1 MRQFLNGTDQA
12 FADLESR
19 ATDGCVRFPDQDMPS
34 GASPRQATIGFEVDA
49 QTGRATLLTEPGIF
63 YSGNSTEISEW
74 LSAGEKQFE
83 SFEGLKM
90 WIRGHVRAHFDN
102 SESVET
108 RPLRIE
114 VRGET
119 IRDVILDTE
128 QGRQLD
134 DEELEGL
141 LLAVLARRMSQDPP
155 S

>member
-12 FADLESR
+12 FADLETR

-34 GASPRQATIGFEVDA
+34 GAFPRQATIGFEVDA
-49 QTGRATLLTEPGIF
+49 QTSRATLFTEPSIF
-63 YSGNSTEISEW
+63 YSGTSAEINEW

-83 SFEGLKM
+83 SFESLKA
-90 WIRGHVRAHFDN
+90 WVRGHLREHFG
-102 SESVET
+102 SSGSVDT
-108 RPLRIE
+108 WPLRIE
-114 VRGET
+114 ARGET

-128 QGRQLD
+128 HGRQLD